1 MGTVVISQPMLFP
14 WPGFFEQL
22 MLADSYVDLV
32 DVQFSKGSFTNR
44 VQLKFPQ
51 ERRWL
56 TVPLAGQGSFRTIAA
71 LQAAAGDWRAQHR
84 QLVQASLHDAPYL
97 ADALAIMDAAYRHD
111 DLCDLLIASIDAPA
125 AYLGIALPRRTR
137 SPTLGIGGQS
147 WSRVRDI
154 VLHLGGDRYLTG
166 HGAARYLDHAAFEA
180 AGIAVDY
187 VDYSCTP
194 WPQGPGAFTPYV
206 SILDL
211 IARTGPA
218 AARYLQPRTLPWR
231 AFLDRAGAAA

>member
-1 MGTVVISQPMLFP
+1 ISQPMLFP

-84 QLVQASLHDAPYL
+84 QLVQASLHDA
-97 ADALAIMDAAYRHD
+97 
-111 DLCDLLIASIDAPA
+111 
-125 AYLGIALPRRTR
+125 
-137 SPTLGIGGQS
+137 
-147 WSRVRDI
+147 
-154 VLHLGGDRYLTG
+154 
-166 HGAARYLDHAAFEA
+166 
-180 AGIAVDY
+180 
-187 VDYSCTP
+187 
-194 WPQGPGAFTPYV
+194 
-206 SILDL
+206 
-211 IARTGPA
+211 
-218 AARYLQPRTLPWR
+218 
-231 AFLDRAGAAA
+231 